1 MRYYTVFNVE
11 QCEGLS
17 LKGEEPIQDTEFQ
30 PYELAERILSLP
42 TVKYGGDRAYYDP
55 VRDWIVLPPREAFR
69 SSDVF
74 YSVALHETTHWT
86 GHETRLARQFG
97 QRFGD
102 LAYAFEELVAEMGSA
117 FLCAQVGVGLDGLQ
131 HPEYVASWL
140 RVLKGDKRAI
150 FTAAREAQKA
160 SDWLLERVQRSFR
173 NEAGVAAEIAA

>member
-1 MRYYTVFNVE
+1 
-11 QCEGLS
+11 
-17 LKGEEPIQDTEFQ
+17 
-30 PYELAERILSLP
+30 
-42 TVKYGGDRAYYDP
+42 
-55 VRDWIVLPPREAFR
+55 
-69 SSDVF
+69 
-74 YSVALHETTHWT
+74 VALHETTHWT